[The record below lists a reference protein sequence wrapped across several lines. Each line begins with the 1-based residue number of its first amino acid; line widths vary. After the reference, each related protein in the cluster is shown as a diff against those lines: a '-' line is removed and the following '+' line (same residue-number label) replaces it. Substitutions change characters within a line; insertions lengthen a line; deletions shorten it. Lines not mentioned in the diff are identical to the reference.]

1 MEVKK
6 CRMCGR
12 LFNYLGGPRIC
23 PVCKDELEKKF
34 IKVRDYVRE
43 HPKTTLGEISEQND
57 VSLEQINQWIRE
69 ERLEFSKDSPVTIY
83 CENCGAP
90 IRTGRFCTKCKNTM
104 ASSLSD
110 AFRKP
115 EAPAPK
121 KKEPESDRMR
131 FLKG

>member
-1 MEVKK
+1 MEVKN

-23 PVCKDELEKKF
+23 PVCRDELEKKF
-34 IKVRDYVRE
+34 IQVRE
-43 HPKTTLGEISEQND
+43 YIRENPKTTLGEISEQND
-57 VSLEQINQWIRE
+57 VSIEQINQWIRE
-69 ERLEFSKDSPVTIY
+69 ERLEFAKDSPITLA

-90 IRTGRFCTKCKNTM
+90 IRTGRFCAKCKNTM
-104 ASSLSD
+104 ASSLTN
-110 AFRKP
+110 AFKKP

-121 KKEPESDRMR
+121 KRESDSDKMR